1 MTGGHAHDIALLIS
15 DVDGTLVD
23 ENKVLT
29 ERARR
34 AVHALH
40 KAGIAFAVTSGRP
53 PRGMAMLVEPL
64 SLDQPIA
71 AFNGG
76 VYVRPADLTVISEH
90 PLKPSAARRA
100 LDTLDHGG
108 LDTWLYTGRDWL
120 VRNQDAP
127 HVEREAWTVKFSPR
141 VVPDF
146 TDALLADAVK
156 IVGVSDD
163 HEAVAQCEKQAQAR
177 LGDQASASRSQPY
190 YLDVTS
196 PQANKGEVVTAF
208 ARRLNIPTS
217 RIACIGDG
225 PNDVLMFRRCG
236 FSIAMGNAH
245 AEVKQAASAVTA
257 RHDEDGFAEAVER
270 FLLGARR

>member
-1 MTGGHAHDIALLIS
+1 MSVEHGHDIALLIS

-23 ENKVLT
+23 DNKVLT

-34 AVHALH
+34 TVHALH
-40 KAGIAFAVTSGRP
+40 AAGIAFAVTSGRP

-64 SLDQPIA
+64 ALDQPIA

-76 VYVRPADLTVISEH
+76 VYARPADLSVLSEH
-90 PLKPSAARRA
+90 PLKPSAAQHA
-100 LDTLDHGG
+100 LDTLNRGG
-108 LDTWLYTGRDWL
+108 LDTWLYTGREWL
-120 VRNQDAP
+120 VRDAEAP
-127 HVEREAWTVKFSPR
+127 HVAREAWTVKFPPR
-141 VVPDF
+141 VVAEF
-146 TDALLADAVK
+146 TTALLADAVK

-163 HEAVAQCEKQAQAR
+163 HDAVAQCEKAAQAT

-196 PQANKGEVVTAF
+196 PQANKGEVVSAF
-208 ARRLNIPTS
+208 ARRLNIPAS

-245 AEVKQAASAVTA
+245 DEVKQAASAVTA
-257 RHDEDGFAEAVER
+257 RADEDGFAQAVEQ